1 METDTLL
8 PTTSKDQR
16 NLPDVLHMFTTDQ
29 ACNDRHSFN
38 SSIIPTKKLTTAS
51 YKYRE
56 ESNPVDKSSKIMYYI
71 VYILMSSM
79 IAYLIFYRIFKYETM
94 TTEDDEST
102 LKNGDRVFIRFYDIS
117 AQTLSEEYNYL
128 RVDEHDRLV
137 GDHIVRWLH
146 GGSFTLHSGSG
157 GVNTFE
163 PRLSWSLRSIKAD
176 GFLEYSEDNT
186 LVIKGGTEFTV
197 HGDVVKTTERA
208 EITMMPIKED
218 DIRIGSIAHDLDKYP
233 HHFYW
238 YMSGKGY
245 INYIINNEGSVS
257 FMIESTARTAFVIEK
272 YIPLRGVNLGS
283 WFIPERW
290 MNPTLYD
297 GVSPYWSQVCG
308 MRSQLGV
315 LEAEKRMSKHLH
327 EWVTEA
333 DFDIFAKNGINSIR
347 IPIGYW
353 NVIDDPF
360 DMMVPTTAETSLKH
374 IDWAFDQ
381 ANARGLTVLL
391 DFHGLP
397 GAQSSFDHCG
407 CGYYG
412 TRWAEEKNLN
422 VSYTVLHT
430 MLKRYG
436 SRSNLIGIELM
447 NEPGM
452 NVEANQHDEL
462 VQYYRQG
469 YSIVRQYSDSLYV
482 VISELWDQYYD
493 KWTDFQEPQ
502 YINFIVD
509 WYVVVLKLCT
519 SNNSTFSGVTQI
531 MYLFLPFVGI
541 YMTGKMKMDLRDI
554 YKEHNYGIRGFASTD
569 QSTLSWWVSGV
580 CL

>member
-1 METDTLL
+1 M
-8 PTTSKDQR
+8 
-16 NLPDVLHMFTTDQ
+16 H
-29 ACNDRHSFN
+29 
-38 SSIIPTKKLTTAS
+38 
-51 YKYRE
+51 
-56 ESNPVDKSSKIMYYI
+56 YI
-71 VYILMSSM
+71 VYILITSM
-79 IAYLIFYRIFKYETM
+79 IAYLVFYRIFKYETM
-94 TTEDDEST
+94 TTKDDESP

-117 AQTLSEEYNYL
+117 AQALSEEYNYL

-137 GDHIVRWLH
+137 GDHTIKWLH

-157 GVNTFE
+157 E
-163 PRLSWSLRSIKAD
+163 PRLSWSLKSIKAD
-176 GFLEYSEDNT
+176 GYLGYSKENN
-186 LVIKGGTEFTV
+186 LVIKRVTEFTV
-197 HGDVVKTTERA
+197 HDDDDVVKTTERA
-208 EITMMPIKED
+208 EITLIPIKQD
-218 DIRIGSIAHDLDKYP
+218 DIRIDSIAHDFDKYP

-238 YMSGKGY
+238 YISGRGY
-245 INYIINNEGSVS
+245 INYIINNSEGSMS
-257 FMIESTARTAFVIEK
+257 FMIESTARTAFIIEK

-297 GVSPYWSQVCG
+297 GISPYWSQVCG
-308 MRSQLGV
+308 MQSQLGV
-315 LEAEKRMSKHLH
+315 LEAEKRMSKHLN

-333 DFDIFAKNGINSIR
+333 DFDVFAKSGINSIR

-360 DMMVPTTAETSLKH
+360 DMMVPTTAEASLKH

-493 KWTDFQEPQ
+493 RWTDFQEPQ

-509 WYVVVLKLCT
+509 WYVRLCT
-519 SNNSTFSGVTQI
+519 SNSTLSGVPQMI
-531 MYLFLPFVGI
+531 YLFLSFVLLGI

-554 YKEHNYGIRGFASTD
+554 SRELNYGIRGFASMD
-569 QSTLSWWVSGV
+569 QSTLS
-580 CL
+580 